1 MGSSAMLVVQIIE
14 IIWTKATRGAPRSKE
29 RASLPRAFPVESGVG
44 ECLVQRY
51 RMSER
56 EEFCPMLV
64 VSSSSLPLPGVV
76 GVLRIV
82 PEAHSGYV
90 LSFAGTPNLG
100 QPKRRPIQNAL
111 KVVPDEFVRV
121 IVNARHTSY
130 SGQSY
135 SESIYNV
142 ACGERVAI
150 DRFLSGKPD
159 HELDLNANLF

>member
-1 MGSSAMLVVQIIE
+1 MLVVQVIE

-29 RASLPRAFPVESGVG
+29 RASLPRAFPIESGVV
-44 ECLVQRY
+44 ECLVQQY

-56 EEFCPMLV
+56 EAFCPKLV
-64 VSSSSLPLPGVV
+64 KSSRSLPLPGVV
-76 GVLRIV
+76 GVLRIA